1 METINYTNL
10 DKDLT
15 EMIKL
20 HKGEFSFY
28 LNNIEF
34 LTDLSFAFYNNL
46 NDLNIEKKDIG
57 YVDKIDKRLIADLLF
72 DHFSSRFFRTYYSL
86 ETSNRINVVNDKDFN
101 SVCDKNGIEYVFD
114 NTYSYIPTLIHELAH
129 STNIDYNNRK
139 ITPSILT
146 EFISIY
152 YETITKDI
160 LVDNYNINK
169 NDIDFLSRLRM
180 SKINNL
186 EDIEILFP
194 LLVKEKYGSVSK
206 ENIDKLKEEKNYLN
220 NTEYNYETIFN
231 SLYSAL
237 QFNALNKENFMK
249 ECIKMTYQ
257 KPLYLFSTCLAFYAV
272 ENLEKKEIDQLNEK
286 IIDNPDEN
294 VIELLNSIGI
304 KLDNNFINNSINS
317 IKNYYNIKIENKI
330 TK

>member
-1 METINYTNL
+1 MQTINYINL

-46 NDLNIEKKDIG
+46 NNLNIEKKDFG

-72 DHFSSRFFRTYYSL
+72 DHFTPRFFRIYYSL
-86 ETSNRINVVNDKDFN
+86 ETSNRINVVKDKDYN
-101 SVCDKNGIEYVFD
+101 SVCNKNGIEYVFD
-114 NTYSYIPTLIHELAH
+114 NTYGYIPILIHELAH
-129 STNIDYNNRK
+129 CTNIDYYNRK
-139 ITPSILT
+139 ITPSVLT

-152 YETITKDI
+152 YETITKDL

-206 ENIDKLKEEKNYLN
+206 ENIDKLKDEKKYITSNDYK
-220 NTEYNYETIFN
+220 YETIFN
-231 SLYSAL
+231 NLYSAL
-237 QFNALNKENFMK
+237 QFNSLNKENFMK

-257 KPLYLFSTCLAFYAV
+257 KSLYLFSTCLAFYAV
-272 ENLEKKEIDQLNEK
+272 ENLEKKDIDQLNER

-294 VIELLNSIGI
+294 VIDLLNSIGI